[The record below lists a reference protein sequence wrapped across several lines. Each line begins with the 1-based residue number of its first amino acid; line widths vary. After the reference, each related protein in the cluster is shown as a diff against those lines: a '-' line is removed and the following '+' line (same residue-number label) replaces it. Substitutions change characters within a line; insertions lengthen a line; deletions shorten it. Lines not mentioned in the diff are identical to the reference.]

1 MELIGYYLL
10 FAFSI
15 SLTACY
21 FWFWPALQE
30 AYAKQVNNAFTQYPI
45 LSTVIYILISAMIA
59 PLMIF
64 PMFSSAMAL
73 QFETGLRA
81 EILKSDPEIDS

>member
-1 MELIGYYLL
+1 MELIGYYAL

-15 SLTACY
+15 SITACY

-30 AYAKQVNNAFTQYPI
+30 AYKKQIKNAFTEYPV
-45 LSTVIYILISAMIA
+45 LSTVIYILISAIIA

-81 EILKSDPEIDS
+81 EILKPDPEIGS